1 MVDKHS
7 QSFFGQST
15 ALTIQSSSRTEP
27 FIFLKCIQKKSD
39 GNWEKPSQGEGK
51 TIKLNLDEMVM
62 ISEVLNRKLDK
73 WSSFHNFNQIKTQI
87 TFQWEDQSKNKLKIY
102 IDKYSKMLNFAQSEI
117 FRRLLEHLLEE
128 KIVYATTRSKPDDSS
143 KPESIPQSKRES
155 RKISPKSMPVVQ
167 ECIEY
172 SDKPQSEINGTI
184 ESETDKALLI
194 KFDQDKQIW
203 IPKSRIH
210 SNFKSD
216 NSNDQ
221 SFVIES
227 WILKKNNLI
236 QT

>member
-15 ALTIQSSSRTEP
+15 GLTIQSSSRTDP

-128 KIVYATTRSKPDDSS
+128 KIVYATTLNSPDDSS
-143 KPESIPQSKRES
+143 KPESKRES
-155 RKISPKSMPVVQ
+155 RKINPKSTPVVQ
-167 ECIEY
+167 ESIEY
-172 SDKPQSEINGTI
+172 SDKPQSEITGTI
-184 ESETDKALLI
+184 EGETDKALLI

-210 SNFKSD
+210 SNFKPDDSSD
-216 NSNDQ
+216 Q
-221 SFVIES
+221 TFLIES

-236 QT
+236 QA